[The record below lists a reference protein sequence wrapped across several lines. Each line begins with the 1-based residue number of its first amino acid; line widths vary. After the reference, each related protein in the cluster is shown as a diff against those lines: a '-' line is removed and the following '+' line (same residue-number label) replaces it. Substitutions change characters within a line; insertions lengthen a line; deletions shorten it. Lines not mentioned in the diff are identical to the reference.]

1 MADKRRTS
9 DNGSEGVIRMARKVY
24 TSEFKQS
31 AVSLVTEQ
39 NYKPEVAAKNLGIN
53 VGTLRYWIN
62 QHRRGG
68 GVVDPAEQADLRKR
82 NVELEREVARLRM
95 ERDILK
101 KAATFFAKESS

>member
-1 MADKRRTS
+1 
-9 DNGSEGVIRMARKVY
+9 MARKVY

-62 QHRRGG
+62 RQRRGG
-68 GVVDPAEQADLRKR
+68 GVVDPVEQVDLRKR
-82 NVELEREVARLRM
+82 NTELEREVARLRM

-101 KAATFFAKESS
+101 KAAAFFAKESS

>member
-1 MADKRRTS
+1 MTS

-24 TSEFKQS
+24 TSEFKSS

-53 VGTLRYWIN
+53 IHTLKYWIR
-62 QHRRGG
+62 QSRHGG

-82 NVELEREVARLRM
+82 NAELEREVARLRM

-101 KAATFFAKESS
+101 KAAVFFAKEPS